1 MNNMEATIKEK
12 YLIWT
17 AVGLAICIISLGVSI
32 IVGSDFGNDIF
43 IRLIVFVCSNVFGWL
58 LYLVF
63 QSFIFDAY
71 HIYKLKFS
79 KKDKPQEIEVVAPQE
94 VIAPE
99 TEDSEVME
107 ETANKESV
115 QEPQPIEIHISSQQH
130 QEAKASYEWK
140 QQLEKEQRVRMVMEY
155 IHYIMPRIADEET
168 INHICTEVHNWMYNP
183 NYKPKPIKRRLTKQ
197 ITSVP
202 LRHFVWNITARFLN
216 PKLYDGENK
225 AMFIKTL
232 FPKEFADTEIETIK
246 NFKVDARK
254 SEIPIDE
261 PEGDNLSFHYP
272 ARLHTKTDFIA

>member
-1 MNNMEATIKEK
+1 MNNMDATIKEK

-17 AVGLAICIISLGVSI
+17 AVGLAICIISLGVTI
-32 IVGSDFGNDIF
+32 IVGSDFGHDNF

-71 HIYKLKFS
+71 HIYKMKFG
-79 KKDKPQEIEVVAPQE
+79 KKEKPQEIEVVAPEE
-94 VIAPE
+94 VIAPD
-99 TEDSEVME
+99 TEKTVMTE
-107 ETANKESV
+107 ETAVKEPI
-115 QEPQPIEIHISSQQH
+115 QELQPLEIHISSQQH
-130 QEAKASYEWK
+130 QERKTSYEEMQK
-140 QQLEKEQRVRMVMEY
+140 LEMEQRERMVMEY

-202 LRHFVWNITARFLN
+202 LRHLVWNITARFMN
-216 PKLYDGENK
+216 PKLYSGDNK
-225 AMFIKTL
+225 AIFIKTL
-232 FPKEFADTEIETIK
+232 FPKEFADTEIDTIK

-261 PEGDNLSFHYP
+261 PESDNFSFHYP
-272 ARLHTKTDFIA
+272 EDYTPKQLL

>member
-1 MNNMEATIKEK
+1 MESSIKEK

-17 AVGLAICIISLGVSI
+17 AVGLAICVISLGVTI
-32 IVGSDFGNDIF
+32 IIGSDFGHDNF

-71 HIYKLKFS
+71 HIYKMKFG
-79 KKDKPQEIEVVAPQE
+79 KKDKPQEIEAVAPEE
-94 VIAPE
+94 VIAL
-99 TEDSEVME
+99 VAE
-107 ETANKESV
+107 ETVVAEEISVKEPI
-115 QEPQPIEIHISSQQH
+115 QESQPIEIHISSQQH
-130 QEAKASYEWK
+130 QERKTSYEEMQK
-140 QQLEKEQRVRMVMEY
+140 QEMEQRVRMVMEY

-202 LRHFVWNITARFLN
+202 LRHLVWNITARFLN

-225 AMFIKTL
+225 ANFIKAL
-232 FPKEFADTEIETIK
+232 FPKEFADTEIDTIK

-261 PEGDNLSFHYP
+261 PVGDNFSFHYP
-272 ARLHTKTDFIA
+272 EDYTPKQLL

>member
-1 MNNMEATIKEK
+1 MNNMDATIKEK

-17 AVGLAICIISLGVSI
+17 AVGLAICIISLGVTI
-32 IVGSDFGNDIF
+32 VVGSDFGHDNF

-71 HIYKLKFS
+71 HIYKLKFG
-79 KKDKPQEIEVVAPQE
+79 KKEKPQEIEVVAPEE
-94 VIAPE
+94 VIAP
-99 TEDSEVME
+99 VVE
-107 ETANKESV
+107 ETAVTEETAVKEPI
-115 QEPQPIEIHISSQQH
+115 QELQPIEIHISSQHH
-130 QEAKASYEWK
+130 QERKASYEEMQK
-140 QQLEKEQRVRMVMEY
+140 QETEQRVRMVMEY

-183 NYKPKPIKRRLTKQ
+183 GYKPKPIKRRLLKQ

-216 PKLYDGENK
+216 PKLYSGDNK

-232 FPKEFADTEIETIK
+232 FPKEFADTEIDTIK

-272 ARLHTKTDFIA
+272 EDYTPKQIS

>member
-1 MNNMEATIKEK
+1 MNNMDATIKEK

-17 AVGLAICIISLGVSI
+17 AVGLAICIISLGVTI
-32 IVGSDFGNDIF
+32 IVGSDFGHDNF

-71 HIYKLKFS
+71 DIYKLKFG
-79 KKDKPQEIEVVAPQE
+79 KKEKPLEVDAVAPQE
-94 VIAPE
+94 VIAPMAE
-99 TEDSEVME
+99 EPAVTE
-107 ETANKESV
+107 ETADKEPV
-115 QEPQPIEIHISSQQH
+115 QESLPVEIHITSQHH
-130 QEAKASYEWK
+130 QERKASYEEMQK
-140 QQLEKEQRVRMVMEY
+140 LEMEQRVRMVMEY

-168 INHICTEVHNWMYNP
+168 TNHICTEVHNWMYNP

-202 LRHFVWNITARFLN
+202 LRHLVWNITARFMN
-216 PKLYDGENK
+216 PKLYSGDNK
-225 AMFIKTL
+225 AMFIKIL

-246 NFKVDARK
+246 NFKVDPRK

-261 PEGDNLSFHYP
+261 PEGDNFSFHYP
-272 ARLHTKTDFIA
+272 EDYTPKQLS

>member
-1 MNNMEATIKEK
+1 MNNMDATIKEK

-32 IVGSDFGNDIF
+32 IVGSDFGHDIF
-43 IRLIVFVCSNVFGWL
+43 IRLIVFLCSNVFGWL

-71 HIYKLKFS
+71 DIYKLKFS
-79 KKDKPQEIEVVAPQE
+79 KKEKPLEVETVAPQE
-94 VIAPE
+94 VIAPV
-99 TEDSEVME
+99 TEENEVTE
-107 ETANKESV
+107 EISDKEPT
-115 QEPQPIEIHISSQQH
+115 QESQPIEIHITSQHH
-130 QEAKASYEWK
+130 QERKASYEEMQK
-140 QQLEKEQRVRMVMEY
+140 QEMEQRVRMVMEY
-155 IHYIMPRIADEET
+155 THYIMPRIADEET

-183 NYKPKPIKRRLTKQ
+183 NHKPKAIKRRLTKQ

-202 LRHFVWNITARFLN
+202 LRHFVWNITVRFMN

-225 AMFIKTL
+225 ALFIKTL
-232 FPKEFADTEIETIK
+232 FPKEFADTEIDTIK

-261 PEGDNLSFHYP
+261 PQGDNFSFHYP
-272 ARLHTKTDFIA
+272 KDYTPKQLS

>member
-1 MNNMEATIKEK
+1 MNNMDATIKEK

-17 AVGLAICIISLGVSI
+17 AVGLAICIISLGVTI
-32 IVGSDFGNDIF
+32 IVGSDFGHDNF
-43 IRLIVFVCSNVFGWL
+43 IRLIVFICSNVFGWL

-71 HIYKLKFS
+71 HIYKMKFG
-79 KKDKPQEIEVVAPQE
+79 KKEKPQEIEVVAPEE
-94 VIAPE
+94 VIAP
-99 TEDSEVME
+99 VAE
-107 ETANKESV
+107 ETAVTEETAVKEPI
-115 QEPQPIEIHISSQQH
+115 QELQPIEIHISSQQH
-130 QEAKASYEWK
+130 QERKASYEEMQK
-140 QQLEKEQRVRMVMEY
+140 LEMEQRERMVMEY

-202 LRHFVWNITARFLN
+202 LRHFVWNITARFMN
-216 PKLYDGENK
+216 PTLYNGENK

-232 FPKEFADTEIETIK
+232 FPKEFADTEIDTIK
-246 NFKVDARK
+246 NFKVDPRK

-272 ARLHTKTDFIA
+272 EDYTPKQLL

>member
-1 MNNMEATIKEK
+1 MNNMDATIKEK

-17 AVGLAICIISLGVSI
+17 AVGLAICIISLGVTI
-32 IVGSDFGNDIF
+32 VVGSDFGHDNF

-71 HIYKLKFS
+71 HIYKMKFG
-79 KKDKPQEIEVVAPQE
+79 KKDKSQEMEAVAPQE

-99 TEDSEVME
+99 TKDSEVTE
-107 ETANKESV
+107 ETANKEPV
-115 QEPQPIEIHISSQQH
+115 QELQPIEIHISTQRH
-130 QEAKASYEWK
+130 QEAKASYEEK

-155 IHYIMPRIADEET
+155 IHFIMPRIADEET

-202 LRHFVWNITARFLN
+202 LRHLVWNITARFLN
-216 PKLYDGENK
+216 PKLYSGDNK
-225 AMFIKTL
+225 ANFIKTL

-246 NFKVDARK
+246 NFKVDPRK

-261 PEGDNLSFHYP
+261 PEGDNFSFHYP
-272 ARLHTKTDFIA
+272 EDYTPKQLS

>member
-1 MNNMEATIKEK
+1 MNNMDATIKEK

-17 AVGLAICIISLGVSI
+17 AVGLAICIISLGVTI
-32 IVGSDFGNDIF
+32 VVGSDFGHDNF

-71 HIYKLKFS
+71 HIYKLKFG
-79 KKDKPQEIEVVAPQE
+79 KKEKPQEIEVVAP
-94 VIAPE
+94 VA
-99 TEDSEVME
+99 E
-107 ETANKESV
+107 ETAMTEETAVKEPI
-115 QEPQPIEIHISSQQH
+115 QELQPLEIHITSQHH
-130 QEAKASYEWK
+130 QERKASYEEMQK
-140 QQLEKEQRVRMVMEY
+140 FEMEQRERMIMEY

-202 LRHFVWNITARFLN
+202 LRHLVWNITARFMN
-216 PKLYDGENK
+216 PKLYSGDNK
-225 AMFIKTL
+225 ANFIKAL
-232 FPKEFADTEIETIK
+232 FPKEFADTEIDTIK

-261 PEGDNLSFHYP
+261 PVGDNFSFHYP
-272 ARLHTKTDFIA
+272 EDYTPKQLL

>member
-1 MNNMEATIKEK
+1 MNNMDATIKEK

-17 AVGLAICIISLGVSI
+17 AVGLAICIISLGVTI
-32 IVGSDFGNDIF
+32 VVGSDFGHDNF

-71 HIYKLKFS
+71 HIYKMKFG
-79 KKDKPQEIEVVAPQE
+79 KKEKPQEIEVVAPQE
-94 VIAPE
+94 VIAP
-99 TEDSEVME
+99 VVE
-107 ETANKESV
+107 ETAVIEETAVKEPI
-115 QEPQPIEIHISSQQH
+115 QELQPLEIHITSQHH
-130 QEAKASYEWK
+130 QERKASYEEMQK
-140 QQLEKEQRVRMVMEY
+140 LEMEQRARMIMEY

-202 LRHFVWNITARFLN
+202 LRHFVWNITARFMN
-216 PKLYDGENK
+216 PTLYNGENK
-225 AMFIKTL
+225 ALFIKTL
-232 FPKEFADTEIETIK
+232 FPKEFADTEIDTIK

-272 ARLHTKTDFIA
+272 EDYTPKQLL

>member
-17 AVGLAICIISLGVSI
+17 AVGLAICIISLGVTI
-32 IVGSDFGNDIF
+32 VVGSDFGHDNF

-71 HIYKLKFS
+71 HIYKLKFG
-79 KKDKPQEIEVVAPQE
+79 KKDKTQEIEV
-94 VIAPE
+94 IAPVAE
-99 TEDSEVME
+99 EIVITE
-107 ETANKESV
+107 ETAVKEPI
-115 QEPQPIEIHISSQQH
+115 QESQPIEIHITSQQH
-130 QEAKASYEWK
+130 QEVKASYEEMQK
-140 QQLEKEQRVRMVMEY
+140 LEMEQRERMIMEY

-202 LRHFVWNITARFLN
+202 LRHLVWNITARFMN
-216 PKLYDGENK
+216 PKLYSGDNK
-225 AMFIKTL
+225 AIFIKTL

-246 NFKVDARK
+246 NFKVDPRK

-261 PEGDNLSFHYP
+261 PEGDNFSFHYP
-272 ARLHTKTDFIA
+272 EDYTPKQLS

>member
-1 MNNMEATIKEK
+1 MNNMDATIKEK

-17 AVGLAICIISLGVSI
+17 AVGLAICIISLGVTI
-32 IVGSDFGNDIF
+32 IIGSDFGHDNF

-155 IHYIMPRIADEET
+155 IHYIMPRIADEDT
-168 INHICTEVHNWMYNP
+168 INHICTEVHNWMYNI
-183 NYKPKPIKRRLTKQ
+183 NYKPKAIKRRLTKQ

-202 LRHFVWNITARFLN
+202 LRHFVWNITARFLDS
-216 PKLYDGENK
+216 KLYDGENK
-225 AMFIKTL
+225 ANFIKAL
-232 FPKEFADTEIETIK
+232 FPKEFADTEIDTIK
-246 NFKVDARK
+246 NFKVDSKK

-261 PEGDNLSFHYP
+261 PEGDNFSFHYP
-272 ARLHTKTDFIA
+272 EDYKPQ

>member
-1 MNNMEATIKEK
+1 MNNMDATIKEK

-17 AVGLAICIISLGVSI
+17 AVGLAICIISLGVTI
-32 IVGSDFGNDIF
+32 IVGSDFGHDNF

-71 HIYKLKFS
+71 HIYKLKFG
-79 KKDKPQEIEVVAPQE
+79 KKENPQEIEAVAPQE
-94 VIAPE
+94 VIAPVAEE
-99 TEDSEVME
+99 TVVTE
-107 ETANKESV
+107 ETAVKEPV
-115 QEPQPIEIHISSQQH
+115 QELQPIEIHISSQQH
-130 QEAKASYEWK
+130 QEAKDSYEEMQK
-140 QQLEKEQRVRMVMEY
+140 LEMEQRERMIMEY

-202 LRHFVWNITARFLN
+202 LRHLVWNITARFMN
-216 PKLYDGENK
+216 PKLYSGDNK

-232 FPKEFADTEIETIK
+232 FPKEFADTEIDTIK
-246 NFKVDARK
+246 NFKVDSRK

-261 PEGDNLSFHYP
+261 PEGDNFSFHYP
-272 ARLHTKTDFIA
+272 ESYRLNRR

>member
-1 MNNMEATIKEK
+1 MNNMDATIKEK

-17 AVGLAICIISLGVSI
+17 AVGLAICIISLGVTI
-32 IVGSDFGNDIF
+32 VVGSDFGHDNF

-71 HIYKLKFS
+71 HIYKMKFG
-79 KKDKPQEIEVVAPQE
+79 KKEKPQEIEVVAPE
-94 VIAPE
+94 VVIAPLA
-99 TEDSEVME
+99 E
-107 ETANKESV
+107 ETAVTEETAVKEPL
-115 QEPQPIEIHISSQQH
+115 QEPQPLEIHISSQHH
-130 QEAKASYEWK
+130 QERKASYEEMQK
-140 QQLEKEQRVRMVMEY
+140 LEMEQRERMIMEY

-202 LRHFVWNITARFLN
+202 LRHLVWNITARFMN
-216 PKLYDGENK
+216 PKLYSGDNK

-232 FPKEFADTEIETIK
+232 FPKEFADTEIDTIK
-246 NFKVDARK
+246 NFKVDPRK

-261 PEGDNLSFHYP
+261 PEGDNFSFHYP
-272 ARLHTKTDFIA
+272 ESYRLNRR

>member
-1 MNNMEATIKEK
+1 MNNMDATIKEK
-12 YLIWT
+12 YLILT
-17 AVGLAICIISLGVSI
+17 AVGLAICIISLGVTI
-32 IVGSDFGNDIF
+32 IVGSDFGHDNF

-71 HIYKLKFS
+71 HIYKMKFG
-79 KKDKPQEIEVVAPQE
+79 KKEKPREIEVVAPEE
-94 VIAPE
+94 VIAP
-99 TEDSEVME
+99 VAE
-107 ETANKESV
+107 ETAVTEETAVKEPI
-115 QEPQPIEIHISSQQH
+115 QELQPLEIHINSQQH
-130 QEAKASYEWK
+130 QERKASYEEMQK
-140 QQLEKEQRVRMVMEY
+140 LEMEQRVRMVMEY

-232 FPKEFADTEIETIK
+232 FPKEFADTEIDTIK
-246 NFKVDARK
+246 NFKVDPRK

-261 PEGDNLSFHYP
+261 PEGDNFSFHYP
-272 ARLHTKTDFIA
+272 ED

>member
-1 MNNMEATIKEK
+1 MNNMDATIKEK

-155 IHYIMPRIADEET
+155 IHYIMPRIADEDT
-168 INHICTEVHNWMYNP
+168 INHICTEVHNWMYNI
-183 NYKPKPIKRRLTKQ
+183 NYKPKAIKRRLTKQ

-202 LRHFVWNITARFLN
+202 LRHFVWNITARFLDS
-216 PKLYDGENK
+216 KLYDGENK
-225 AMFIKTL
+225 ANFIKAL
-232 FPKEFADTEIETIK
+232 FPKEFADTEIDTIK
-246 NFKVDARK
+246 NFKVDSKK

-261 PEGDNLSFHYP
+261 PEGDNFSFHYP
-272 ARLHTKTDFIA
+272 EDYKPQ

>member
-17 AVGLAICIISLGVSI
+17 AVGLAICIISLGVTI
-32 IVGSDFGNDIF
+32 IVGSDFGHDNF
-43 IRLIVFVCSNVFGWL
+43 IRLIVFICSNVFGWL

-71 HIYKLKFS
+71 HIYKMKFG
-79 KKDKPQEIEVVAPQE
+79 KKEKPQEIEVVAPE
-94 VIAPE
+94 EIIAPVAEE
-99 TEDSEVME
+99 TTVTE
-107 ETANKESV
+107 ETAVKEPI
-115 QEPQPIEIHISSQQH
+115 QEFQPIGIHISSQQH

-155 IHYIMPRIADEET
+155 IHYIMPRIADENT

-183 NYKPKPIKRRLTKQ
+183 NYKPRPIKRRLTKQ

-202 LRHFVWNITARFLN
+202 LRHFVWNITARFMN
-216 PKLYDGENK
+216 PKLYSGDNK
-225 AMFIKTL
+225 AIFIKTL
-232 FPKEFADTEIETIK
+232 FPKEFADTEIDTIK

-261 PEGDNLSFHYP
+261 PEGDNFSFHYP
-272 ARLHTKTDFIA
+272 EDYTPKQLP

>member
-1 MNNMEATIKEK
+1 MESSIKEK

-17 AVGLAICIISLGVSI
+17 AVGLAICVISLGVTI
-32 IVGSDFGNDIF
+32 IIGSDFGHDNF

-58 LYLVF
+58 VYLVF

-71 HIYKLKFS
+71 HIYKLIFG
-79 KKDKPQEIEVVAPQE
+79 KKEKPLEVEAVAPQE
-94 VIAPE
+94 VIAL
-99 TEDSEVME
+99 VAE
-107 ETANKESV
+107 ETAVAEETFDKEPV
-115 QEPQPIEIHISSQQH
+115 QESQPIEIHITSQHH
-130 QEAKASYEWK
+130 QERKASYEEMQK
-140 QQLEKEQRVRMVMEY
+140 LEMEQRVRSVMEY

-232 FPKEFADTEIETIK
+232 FPKEFADTEI
-246 NFKVDARK
+246 
-254 SEIPIDE
+254 
-261 PEGDNLSFHYP
+261 
-272 ARLHTKTDFIA
+272 

>member
-1 MNNMEATIKEK
+1 MNNMDATIKEK

-17 AVGLAICIISLGVSI
+17 AVGLAICIISLGVTI
-32 IVGSDFGNDIF
+32 VVGSDFGHDNF
-43 IRLIVFVCSNVFGWL
+43 IRLIVFICSNVFGWL

-71 HIYKLKFS
+71 HIYKMKFG
-79 KKDKPQEIEVVAPQE
+79 KKENPQEKEAVAPQE
-94 VIAPE
+94 VIAP
-99 TEDSEVME
+99 MAE
-107 ETANKESV
+107 ETAVAEEIAIKEPI
-115 QEPQPIEIHISSQQH
+115 QESQPIEIHISSQQH
-130 QEAKASYEWK
+130 QERKASYEEMQK
-140 QQLEKEQRVRMVMEY
+140 QEMEQRERNIMEY

-202 LRHFVWNITARFLN
+202 LRHLVWNITARFMN
-216 PKLYDGENK
+216 PKLYSGDNK
-225 AMFIKTL
+225 ANFIKAL

-246 NFKVDARK
+246 NFKVDAKK

-261 PEGDNLSFHYP
+261 PEGDNFSFHYP
-272 ARLHTKTDFIA
+272 EDYKPQ

>member
-1 MNNMEATIKEK
+1 MNNMESSIKEK

-17 AVGLAICIISLGVSI
+17 AVGLAICIISLGVTI
-32 IVGSDFGNDIF
+32 IIGSDFGHDNF

-71 HIYKLKFS
+71 HIYKLKFG
-79 KKDKPQEIEVVAPQE
+79 KKETPLEVEAVAPQE
-94 VIAPE
+94 VIAP
-99 TEDSEVME
+99 VAE
-107 ETANKESV
+107 ETAIAEETSDKDPIQESL
-115 QEPQPIEIHISSQQH
+115 PIEIHITSQHH
-130 QEAKASYEWK
+130 QERKTSYEEMQK
-140 QQLEKEQRVRMVMEY
+140 QEMEQRVRMVMEY

-202 LRHFVWNITARFLN
+202 LRHLVWNITARFLN

-225 AMFIKTL
+225 ANFIKAL
-232 FPKEFADTEIETIK
+232 FPKEFADTEIDTIK

-261 PEGDNLSFHYP
+261 PVGDNFSFHYP
-272 ARLHTKTDFIA
+272 EDYTPKQLL

>member
-1 MNNMEATIKEK
+1 MESSIKEK

-17 AVGLAICIISLGVSI
+17 AVGLAICIISLGVTI
-32 IVGSDFGNDIF
+32 VVGSDFGHDNF

-71 HIYKLKFS
+71 HIYKMKFG
-79 KKDKPQEIEVVAPQE
+79 KKDKSQALEAVAPQE
-94 VIAPE
+94 VIVPVVEKTAV
-99 TEDSEVME
+99 TE
-107 ETANKESV
+107 ETAVKEPI
-115 QEPQPIEIHISSQQH
+115 QELQPIEIHISSQHH
-130 QEAKASYEWK
+130 QERKTSYEEMQK
-140 QQLEKEQRVRMVMEY
+140 QEMEQRVRMVMEY

-168 INHICTEVHNWMYNP
+168 INHICTEVHTWMYNP

-202 LRHFVWNITARFLN
+202 LRHLVWNITVRFMN
-216 PKLYDGENK
+216 PKLYSGDNK

-232 FPKEFADTEIETIK
+232 FPKEFADTEIDTIK
-246 NFKVDARK
+246 NFKVDPRK

-272 ARLHTKTDFIA
+272 EDYTPKQIS